1 MSDLAAVGS
10 SSYVPAVLNFTT
22 EQLLDKVVNLTLYKA
37 DGSFDQILTPP
48 PAQLEGRKPTI
59 RIKGKLVTQDT
70 LLQVEIRVTNLYVN
84 SPLSSYKHVDVEAGY
99 ASAKLFAFGGDILV
113 AYQELPGPDGVT
125 AFTMILG
132 SLSTWRT
139 SLFSG
144 TYKAQQMLSSVCGD
158 IAGRLGLTLQYN
170 ISPDIP
176 IPIDIQYAGLT
187 KDLLHHVKTLFTAY
201 DPDTNEDVGV
211 QICPYGDKL
220 IVYYS
225 DQGVTEGII
234 YRLDFITHA
243 KHNSAG
249 FEIMAPWIPA
259 LAPGSLILID
269 PKYFRQDFGGSQVA
283 IGNKYRI
290 YMIDFDFCTTDSTNM
305 MTLTTVGAG

>member
-1 MSDLAAVGS
+1 MSDLAAIGS

-22 EQLLDKVVNLTLYKA
+22 EQLLDKVINLTLYKA

-125 AFTMILG
+125 VFQMLLG
-132 SLSTWRT
+132 SLSAWRT
-139 SLFSG
+139 ETFSG
-144 TYKAQQMLSSVCGD
+144 SYTAGQMLSSVLSD
-158 IAGRLGLTLQYN
+158 IAGRLGLTLQN
-170 ISPDIP
+170 NVPDQP
-176 IPIDIQYAGLT
+176 IPINIQFNGLT
-187 KDLLHHVKTLFTAY
+187 KDLLHHVKTLFTKY
-201 DPDTNEDVGV
+201 DPDTGEDQSV

-220 IVYYS
+220 ICYLS
-225 DQGVTEGII
+225 HLGITEGII

-249 FEIMAPWIPA
+249 FEIMAPWIA
-259 LAPGSLILID
+259 GLVPGGIILID
-269 PKYFRQDFGGSQVA
+269 PKYFRQDFGGSQIA

-290 YMIDFDFCTTDSTNM
+290 FLIDFDFCTTDSTNM
-305 MTLTTVGAG
+305 MDLLTVGAG